1 MRLWIDTD
9 IGTDVDDALAIGY
22 ALRHPDIE
30 LVGVSTVFGDVELRA
45 RMVEELLRRASA
57 APCPVL
63 AGLGK
68 PFTPERIGLMVGHEG
83 KGLLK
88 DANAR
93 IRTESDPDP
102 EGTTTALGQAIE
114 AARADALVAIGP
126 LTNIGALIRA
136 GVALPRLAIMGG
148 QTREFTVQGRKP
160 LIDEWNWFCDPV
172 AVTELLEQPA
182 PQVGLPLLVPA
193 EITFRTEFIPG
204 DIEALDEGDALA
216 QALAELSRVWLVAQR
231 EELKQPVPKVHLHD
245 PLTVAV
251 LTTPELCPTEPM
263 RLTIS
268 DEGKTT
274 RCEGPPNVEA
284 AIDVDVDGARLG
296 IINTL
301 LGKT

>member
-1 MRLWIDTD
+1 MRIWIDTD

-22 ALRHPDIE
+22 ALRHPEIE

-57 APCPVL
+57 DPCPVVV
-63 AGLGK
+63 GLGK
-68 PFTPERIGLMVGHEG
+68 PFTPGRVGLMVGHEG
-83 KGLLK
+83 KGLLA
-88 DANAR
+88 DADAR

-102 EGTTTALGQAIE
+102 GGTTDALGRAIE
-114 AARADALVAIGP
+114 AARPDFLVAIGP

-136 GVALPRLAIMGG
+136 GVRLPRLAIMGG
-148 QTREFTVQGRKP
+148 QTREFTVEGRKP
-160 LIDEWNWFCDPV
+160 LIDEWNWFCDPA

-182 PQVGLPLLVPA
+182 PEAGLPLLVPA

-204 DIEALDEGDALA
+204 DIEALDAGDALT
-216 QALAELSRVWLVAQR
+216 QALAELSRLWLVAQR

-251 LTTPELCPTEPM
+251 LTAPDLCPTEEM

-268 DEGKTT
+268 EEGKTT
-274 RCEGPPNVEA
+274 RCQGPPNIEA
-284 AIDVDVDGARLG
+284 ATDVDVERCRLD
-296 IINTL
+296 ILNTL
-301 LGKT
+301 LGKS